1 MSPDQPTTT
10 DAELRD
16 PTAPMSTFRKLGSWY
31 LLTVVAS
38 VVVALLCSRI
48 GFEDAPS
55 PLAPML
61 VAAERMI
68 RVALVG
74 TVELLCI
81 WGFGC
86 MVMLLPAVRTW
97 RDRRFLA
104 MPVGLGL
111 FAWLC
116 HNLGVLGLF
125 SGVGFGS
132 GSQIIAAA
140 LACVGVGFAVRE
152 VLQISRERASGHFA
166 ASSSTPWSILLA
178 APALGVML
186 LACLSVPGRL
196 WPSEV
201 GGYDVTSYHA
211 PLVLEWARPGAR
223 LWPVDHNV
231 YSFLPSYVEAI
242 FLHIHAALGGGDG
255 STSGLKGWDGV
266 GLSASQFVHA
276 GCSVFTA
283 LLVLRLVQR
292 LALALLPD
300 SAVKQT
306 FGRLASGVAA
316 AAVVAL
322 PWSVVCGSMMYN
334 EMAVCAVFAGA
345 LLVLVD
351 AQTRAVAAGAGKV
364 QPIAR
369 GFVVGGLM
377 GAACGFK
384 PTAMFLCVPTAAAAL
399 VFWSWFR
406 IERTAGTGARAR
418 SVVITCFAGA
428 LGGIIFFAPPMIRN
442 AIATSG
448 NPVFP
453 AATGLLGTAHWS
465 SEQAARFI
473 SGHLSVGF
481 VEGVKLLFSATPA
494 AEGLGQPRGIF
505 HVQWALLF
513 PAAFFA
519 LVLSAVHA
527 IFTRKHD
534 ARRSSLQLAIL
545 AVAVVGVVGALIW
558 WAGFSH
564 AQSRFLLPLAPVLA
578 ILMGLG
584 VLSMAR
590 LGLWTGV
597 LAGALGLGVVAFSSA
612 RCIAIFGAVQ
622 EPNQLLIMGQ
632 AAITGELVKERL
644 SEVGAS
650 SEEGRAI
657 MRNVNMEALVN
668 IQKPKGPATD
678 GVYLIG
684 KATTLYFDEPVAYH
698 TTWDARA
705 LGDAMEK
712 FPDSPEAWS
721 KAIRDEGQ
729 RQINKQIVYVIVDFL
744 ELNRLRA
751 SGWYDPRV
759 TDEKLQRW
767 MNEQTT
773 PVREYREL
781 GMVLLKLRPAR

>member
-1 MSPDQPTTT
+1 MSPDQPITT
-10 DAELRD
+10 DAEHRGLNE
-16 PTAPMSTFRKLGSWY
+16 PLSTFRKFGSWY
-31 LLTVVAS
+31 AITILAS
-38 VVVALLCSRI
+38 IVVALLCSRI
-48 GFEDAPS
+48 GFENASS
-55 PLAPML
+55 PLVPMV

-68 RVALVG
+68 RVGLVG
-74 TVELLCI
+74 TIELLCI

-86 MVMLLPAVRTW
+86 LVLLAPGLRTW

-104 MPVGLGL
+104 MPIGLGF

-132 GSQIIAAA
+132 GSQVTAAA
-140 LACVGVGFAVRE
+140 IASVGVGFAVRE
-152 VLQISRERASGHFA
+152 VLQISRERAAGNVPA
-166 ASSSTPWSILLA
+166 ASSAPWSMFLA

-231 YSFLPSYVEAI
+231 YSYLPSYVEAI

-276 GCSVFTA
+276 GCCVFTG
-283 LLVLRLVQR
+283 LVVLRLVQR
-292 LALALLPD
+292 LANVLLDD
-300 SAVKQT
+300 SPVKQT
-306 FGRLASGVAA
+306 FSRLASGVAA

-334 EMAVCAVFAGA
+334 ELAVCAVFAGA

-351 AQTRAVAAGAGKV
+351 AQTHAGAGMIKP
-364 QPIAR
+364 QLIAR
-369 GFVVGGLM
+369 GFVVGALM

-384 PTAMFLCVPTAAAAL
+384 PTAMFLCVPTAAGAL
-399 VFWSWFR
+399 ILWSWFSVGR
-406 IERTAGTGARAR
+406 SATTGARLRA
-418 SVVITCFAGA
+418 VVIACLAGA
-428 LGGIIFFAPPMIRN
+428 VGGIIFFAPPMIRN

-481 VEGVKLLFSATPA
+481 VEGVKLLFSNAPA

-513 PAAFFA
+513 PAAFVA
-519 LVLSAVHA
+519 LILTTLHAV
-527 IFTRKHD
+527 FTRKAD
-534 ARRSSLQLAIL
+534 AGRASLQLGLIVIACVGIL
-545 AVAVVGVVGALIW
+545 GALIW
-558 WAGFSH
+558 WCGFSH

-578 ILMGLG
+578 VLMGLG

-597 LAGALGLGVVAFSSA
+597 LVSVLSLGVVAFSSA
-612 RCIAIFGAVQ
+612 RCIAIFTDQ
-622 EPNQLLIMGQ
+622 PEPNQLLIMGQ

-698 TTWDARA
+698 TTWDART

-712 FPDSPEAWS
+712 FPDNPQAWS

-729 RQINKQIVYVIVDFL
+729 RQINKQIVYVIVDFR
-744 ELNRLRA
+744 ELSRLRA

-759 TDEKLQRW
+759 TDEKLLRW

>member
-1 MSPDQPTTT
+1 MRPDQPATT
-10 DAELRD
+10 DDEDRAE
-16 PTAPMSTFRKLGSWY
+16 TAAISTFRKFGSWFT
-31 LLTVVAS
+31 LTIAAAVVA
-38 VVVALLCSRI
+38 ALLCSRI

-55 PLAPML
+55 PLVPMI

-68 RVALVG
+68 RVGLVG

-86 MVMLLPAVRTW
+86 MVLLLPVFRSW
-97 RDRRFLA
+97 RNRRFLA
-104 MPVGLGL
+104 MPVGLGF

-116 HNLGVLGLF
+116 HNLGLFGLF
-125 SGVGFGS
+125 SGSGFGS
-132 GSQIIAAA
+132 GSHITAAAIAA
-140 LACVGVGFAVRE
+140 LGVGFAVRE
-152 VLQISRERASGHFA
+152 ILQISRERAAGGVS
-166 ASSSTPWSILLA
+166 ASSSAPWSIILA

-186 LACLSVPGRL
+186 LACLSVPGWL

-211 PLVLEWARPGAR
+211 PLVLEWARPNGR

-231 YSFLPSYVEAI
+231 YSYLPSYIEAI
-242 FLHIHAALGGGDG
+242 FLHIHAALGGGDA
-255 STSGLKGWDGV
+255 STSGLKGWDGL

-283 LLVLRLVQR
+283 LLVLKLVQR
-292 LALALLPD
+292 LAHRLLDD
-300 SAVKQT
+300 SPLKHTWA
-306 FGRLASGVAA
+306 RLASGIAA
-316 AAVVAL
+316 ASVVAL

-334 EMAVCAVFAGA
+334 ELAVCAVFAGA
-345 LLVLVD
+345 LLVLID
-351 AQTRAVAAGAGKV
+351 TPTNPTAITTNT
-364 QPIAR
+364 QPISR
-369 GFVVGGLM
+369 GFIVGALM

-399 VFWSWFR
+399 ILWSWFSLDR
-406 IERTAGTGARAR
+406 SASAGARLR
-418 SVVITCFAGA
+418 RVVVACIAGA
-428 LGGIIFFAPPMIRN
+428 VGGIILFAPPMIRN

-453 AATGLLGTAHWS
+453 AASGLLGTAHWS

-481 VEGVKLLFSATPA
+481 AEGVKLLFSTVPA
-494 AEGLGQPRGIF
+494 VEGLGQPRGIF
-505 HVQWALLF
+505 HAQWALLF
-513 PAAFFA
+513 PAAFVA
-519 LVLSAVHA
+519 LLFSTIHAV
-527 IFTRKHD
+527 FTRKAD
-534 ARRSSLQLAIL
+534 PARASLQLAIIL
-545 AVAVVGVVGALIW
+545 IACVGLFSALIW
-558 WAGFSH
+558 WTGFSH

-578 ILMGLG
+578 ILCGLG

-590 LGLWTGV
+590 LGLWTGA
-597 LAGALGLGVVAFSSA
+597 LAGALSLGVVGFSSA
-612 RCIAIFGAVQ
+612 SCIATLKTQQ
-622 EPNQLLIMGQ
+622 EPNQLLVMGQ
-632 AAITGELVKERL
+632 SAITGELVKERL
-644 SEVGAS
+644 AEVGPS
-650 SEEGRAI
+650 SEEGRAL

-712 FPDSPEAWS
+712 FPDNPEAWS

-729 RQINKQIVYVIVDFL
+729 RQINKQIVYVIVDFR

-781 GMVLLKLRPAR
+781 GMVLLKLRPPR

>member
-16 PTAPMSTFRKLGSWY
+16 PSAPISNFRKLGSWY
-31 LLTVVAS
+31 MLTVVAS

-55 PLAPML
+55 PLVPMI

-86 MVMLLPAVRTW
+86 MVMLLPGLSTW

-125 SGVGFGS
+125 SGVGFGAS
-132 GSQIIAAA
+132 SQIIAVA
-140 LACVGVGFAVRE
+140 LASIGVGFAVRE
-152 VLQISRERASGHFA
+152 VLQISRERASGHVA

-283 LLVLRLVQR
+283 LLVLRLVHR
-292 LALALLPD
+292 LSHALLDD
-300 SAVKQT
+300 SPVKQT
-306 FGRLASGVAA
+306 FARLASGVAA

-345 LLVLVD
+345 LLVIID
-351 AQTRAVAAGAGKV
+351 TPTNPTAVATNI
-364 QPIAR
+364 QPISR
-369 GFVVGGLM
+369 GFVVGALM

-399 VFWSWFR
+399 ILWSWFSVD
-406 IERTAGTGARAR
+406 RTAGTGARVR
-418 SVVITCFAGA
+418 SVFIACVAGA
-428 LGGIIFFAPPMIRN
+428 VGGIIFFAPPMIRN

-481 VEGVKLLFSATPA
+481 VEGVKLLFSAAPA

-513 PAAFFA
+513 PAAFVA
-519 LVLSAVHA
+519 LVLSTVHA
-527 IFTRKHD
+527 FFTRKHD
-534 ARRSSLQLAIL
+534 ARRSTLQLAIL
-545 AVAVVGVVGALIW
+545 AVGVAGVLSALVW

-578 ILMGLG
+578 IVLGLG

-597 LAGALGLGVVAFSSA
+597 LAGALSLGVVAFSSA
-612 RCIAIFGAVQ
+612 RCIAIFRAVP

-650 SEEGRAI
+650 SEEGRAL

-712 FPDSPEAWS
+712 SPDNPEAWS

-729 RQINKQIVYVIVDFL
+729 RQINKQIVYVIVDFR

-767 MNEQTT
+767 INEQTT

-781 GMVLLKLRPAR
+781 GMMLLKLRPAR